1 MAAASFGDRV
11 QPETV
16 CLILAMRTSLS
27 GLAFLNATSELRLN
41 RRISVS
47 QLVKVKC
54 RFSTSETAMPPRL
67 PRVRRGGS
75 ANSCFAV
82 VQMVRRE
89 RGPLNALR
97 PKRADDRSERYKA
110 SKPKLPEMCGP
121 RWRPLSSAPPAPSAA
136 CPTRPWLV
144 AGSAPVSHR
153 AASASGSPA
162 PETSP
167 PGSSASRR
175 TGTGQH

>member
-1 MAAASFGDRV
+1 MHSRWLEVRRLAAASFGDRV

-27 GLAFLNATSELRLN
+27 GLSFVNATSELRLN

-54 RFSTSETAMPPRL
+54 RFSTSESAMPPRL

-75 ANSCFAV
+75 ANSRFAV
-82 VQMVRRE
+82 VKMVRRE

-97 PKRADDRSERYKA
+97 PKKADDRSERYKA
-110 SKPKLPEMCGP
+110 SKPTLRKGGEQLLFRYCSTCCAFSPIVICFRSALATIPTQGK
-121 RWRPLSSAPPAPSAA
+121 PLDADWITHFESSSN
-136 CPTRPWLV
+136 
-144 AGSAPVSHR
+144 S
-153 AASASGSPA
+153 
-162 PETSP
+162 
-167 PGSSASRR
+167 
-175 TGTGQH
+175 